1 MPYREGI
8 YCLLIGQKYR
18 CRVRQVVLYVG
29 LAKMRMRD
37 HVDLGE
43 TKTAYT
49 LMDIRQLDARQ
60 LLASGRPGDLALALL
75 AGGGPDQVFEILKRA
90 CRLKGAERQRVLSQL
105 VLLSGLRRLT
115 GRLRME
121 MKTMGSTTDLTQNE
135 FVQEVIQDAVRDA
148 QAGLLRGLL
157 TTKFGRLP
165 KWVDDKLET
174 ASSVQ
179 VERWSKK
186 ILSADTL
193 EGVLGKK

>member
-75 AGGGPDQVFEILKRA
+75 AGGGPDQVFEILK
-90 CRLKGAERQRVLSQL
+90 
-105 VLLSGLRRLT
+105 
-115 GRLRME
+115 
-121 MKTMGSTTDLTQNE
+121 
-135 FVQEVIQDAVRDA
+135 
-148 QAGLLRGLL
+148 
-157 TTKFGRLP
+157 
-165 KWVDDKLET
+165 
-174 ASSVQ
+174 
-179 VERWSKK
+179 
-186 ILSADTL
+186 
-193 EGVLGKK
+193 